1 MDNCKPTRCI
11 DPIIKFCQECQ
22 YGWVHFPDWVET
34 KEDLSNCN
42 IEMGCTLGF
51 DKGCP
56 EDEPTE
62 EELNEFNKLSYKYVH
77 VLDRAVV
84 DSNCGERKW

>member
-11 DPIIKFCQECQ
+11 DPITKFCQECQ

-51 DKGCP
+51 DKGRP
-56 EDEPTE
+56 EDESTE
-62 EELNEFNKLSYKYVH
+62 EELNEFNKLSHKYVH
-77 VLDRAVV
+77 VLARAVV

>member
-51 DKGCP
+51 DKGSP

>member
-34 KEDLSNCN
+34 KEDLS
-42 IEMGCTLGF
+42 
-51 DKGCP
+51 KGNGYYLQSDNVA
-56 EDEPTE
+56 EAR
-62 EELNEFNKLSYKYVH
+62 LQSLSILVNNWN
-77 VLDRAVV
+77 DRRKKNNT
-84 DSNCGERKW
+84 SIKGEI

>member
-34 KEDLSNCN
+34 KEDLSNYN

-51 DKGCP
+51 DKGRP